1 MSQLVDD
8 CFLEMAISSSCSET
22 DKGPENSPEPAW
34 VPTTVYDEHT
44 NSVAC
49 RSPSP
54 LLGQDPVFHLTFE
67 EEFKIQ
73 ELVVRKEAL
82 SDTILCL
89 LFEIPQMSR
98 IITNFLSGVPVLP
111 DLRWMLLEG
120 LDMIRKKFKDNLE
133 VGGRIRAC
141 IDMFDEYENVD
152 ETVKTEIFQF
162 SLKTVHM
169 CSRWVGM
176 RSRFMA
182 GPGRW

>member
-34 VPTTVYDEHT
+34 VPTSVYDQHI

-54 LLGQDPVFHLTFE
+54 LLGQDPGFHLTFE

-120 LDMIRKKFKDNLE
+120 LDMIRKKFKDKKCF
-133 VGGRIRAC
+133 ISSTA
-141 IDMFDEYENVD
+141 INV
-152 ETVKTEIFQF
+152 
-162 SLKTVHM
+162 
-169 CSRWVGM
+169 
-176 RSRFMA
+176 
-182 GPGRW
+182 